1 MSSEMDKLLSAVL
14 WPITLLLNMVAS
26 LPPFGVV
33 LSSIVSILAI
43 IHYTIVIVK
52 ALRGKKEKE

>member
-1 MSSEMDKLLSAVL
+1 MDKLLSAVL
-14 WPITLLLNMVAS
+14 WPVTLLLNMVAS

-43 IHYTIVIVK
+43 IHYAIVIVK

>member
-14 WPITLLLNMVAS
+14 WPVTLLLNMVAS

-43 IHYTIVIVK
+43 IHYGIVIVK

>member
-1 MSSEMDKLLSAVL
+1 MDKLLSAVL
-14 WPITLLLNMVAS
+14 WPVTLLLNMVAS

-43 IHYTIVIVK
+43 IHYGIVIVK

>member
-1 MSSEMDKLLSAVL
+1 MSPEIDKIFSAVL
-14 WPITLLLNMVAS
+14 WPVTLLLNMVAS

-43 IHYTIVIVK
+43 VHYTIVIVK